1 MKVANGQNTAAREDN
16 LVAFPEERR
25 KAMNPITEKTGATKV
40 YAKTN
45 KCQLLLKLK
54 FPTNTSASKAN
65 SADRSRGGAIFFL

>member
-1 MKVANGQNTAAREDN
+1 
-16 LVAFPEERR
+16 
-25 KAMNPITEKTGATKV
+25 MNPITEKTGATKV